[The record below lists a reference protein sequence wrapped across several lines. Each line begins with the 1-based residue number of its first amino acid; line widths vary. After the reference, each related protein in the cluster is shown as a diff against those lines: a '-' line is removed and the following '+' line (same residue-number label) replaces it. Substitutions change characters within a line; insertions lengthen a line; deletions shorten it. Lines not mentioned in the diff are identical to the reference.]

1 MNVKKEMRI
10 QMKNNSR
17 HDDGRRNM
25 PKRMCPVCRY
35 RTIDFPEKWVYHQC
49 NLSEYRI
56 STMNQQ
62 KCDMVIQCPNPKCGA
77 ILAVSIKALH
87 TRYGLV
93 NVPIIGTVIS

>member
-1 MNVKKEMRI
+1 
-10 QMKNNSR
+10 
-17 HDDGRRNM
+17 
-25 PKRMCPVCRY
+25 
-35 RTIDFPEKWVYHQC
+35 
-49 NLSEYRI
+49 
-56 STMNQQ
+56 MNQQ